1 MNQIIFSQ
9 AGVSEGAKPPDTPA
23 FLFYLDK
30 RSEQSCG
37 ANKKGT
43 GLIMGNSRWGASP
56 ERRKYS
62 SQTVQAEQPVCTRSE
77 ICIGCPFPSTGFICW
92 GDSGDCMKTRL
103 EKMKE
108 NEKHDQIDNDT
119 T

>member
-1 MNQIIFSQ
+1 M
-9 AGVSEGAKPPDTPA
+9 SEGAKPSDTPA
-23 FLFYLDK
+23 FLFYLDQ

-43 GLIMGNSRWGASP
+43 GLIMGNFKWGQHP
-56 ERRKYS
+56 ERRNYS
-62 SQTVQAEQPVCTRSE
+62 KPPSHAEKPVCRRSE
-77 ICIGCPFPSTGFICW
+77 ICSGCPFPANGFICW
-92 GDSGDCMKTRL
+92 GGNGDCMKTRL

-108 NEKHDQIDNDT
+108 NKKHDQIDNDT